1 VEVAMEAME
10 AETIVTDEID
20 TSKTTEEEIIMT
32 EELINLLFVLPRQY
46 IFEKVVEKRISIF
59 LT

>member
-1 VEVAMEAME
+1 MEAME

-20 TSKTTEEEIIMT
+20 TSKTTEEEIIVT